1 MQPSSTQQRSLFD
14 SASTPARL
22 SFDIELADVIE
33 LAPGDDL
40 DRHGP
45 FRIACAATADD
56 TGRVRHWHGV
66 DARGAPG
73 GALNANQARDLLA
86 TLRDAQRRGVA
97 VFAWNGLS
105 FDLRWLGHA
114 ADDLALAREVAL
126 DLHDPMFQFYI
137 QRGFPVS
144 LGAVADG
151 LGIQER
157 KLMSGADA
165 PVQWAAG
172 NTAAVLD
179 YVAGD
184 CRLTDG
190 VVAKIQARGQI
201 AWRTKKGS
209 VSVEPMA
216 RLRPVRE
223 LLDAPPVDVTW
234 MQDPIPR
241 TKFTGWLSG
250 V

>member
-1 MQPSSTQQRSLFD
+1 MQPGSSRQRSLFD
-14 SASTPARL
+14 VASTPTRL

-56 TGRVRHWHGV
+56 AGRVRHWHGV
-66 DARGAPG
+66 DARGAAG
-73 GALNANQARDLLA
+73 GALDAAQARDLLV
-86 TLRDAQRRGVA
+86 TLRDAQRGGIP

-114 ADDLALAREVAL
+114 AEDLALAREVAL
-126 DLHDPMFQFYI
+126 ELRDPMFQFFV

-144 LGAVADG
+144 LAAVADG
-151 LGIQER
+151 LGIPER
-157 KLMSGADA
+157 KQMNGADA

-172 NTAAVLD
+172 NTAAVLE

-184 CRLTDG
+184 CRLTDA
-190 VVAKIQARGQI
+190 VVARIQTRGQI

-241 TKFTGWLSG
+241 TKFIGWLTAD
-250 V
+250 